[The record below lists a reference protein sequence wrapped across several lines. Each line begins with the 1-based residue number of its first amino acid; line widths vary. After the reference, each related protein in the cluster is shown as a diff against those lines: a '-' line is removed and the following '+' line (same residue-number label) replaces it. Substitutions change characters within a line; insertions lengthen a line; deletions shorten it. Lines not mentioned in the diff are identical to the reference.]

1 MQRRPLLLSLVAVA
15 LLGGCGF
22 ELRRPPE
29 LHFKSMALT
38 GFAPR
43 SPMAEAL
50 KKALMDAGVAV
61 LEDPNQAQLVFEAL
75 LDTPDKSIVAST
87 AVGQVR
93 EVQLRQKLNFRVRT
107 VTGREL
113 IPVTE
118 LLLTRDMS
126 TNETVSLAKEQ
137 EEALL
142 YRGMRSDIV
151 QQLLR
156 RLATLNAP

>member
-1 MQRRPLLLSLVAVA
+1 MQRRTLVLSLFAAVV
-15 LLGGCGF
+15 LGGCGF

-38 GFAPR
+38 GFSHR